1 MSNKLFFL
9 LLGLL
14 ISTASFAQVDK
25 VRYTEDFYFERGVYP
40 TMQHWKKNNPVKPKD
55 IITDLDKTSPRFFQ
69 YLMAKE
75 NFRYPENHEIVY
87 QKPADLFGY
96 SDGEHLFYS
105 NKYQFKTIGSI
116 SVLEEVD
123 VVDSYSSFIK
133 PSESYKAEREEGS
146 GKLFILDYETGQ
158 FFKCKPGKV
167 KALFK
172 RDAELYAEYKKAKG
186 SRKDKI
192 DRFIKEY
199 NFRHP
204 IYFPRK

>member
-1 MSNKLFFL
+1 MKNKILFL

-14 ISTASFAQVDK
+14 ISTSSFAQK
-25 VRYTEDFYFERGVYP
+25 KIRYTEDFYFERGIYSSIE
-40 TMQHWKKNNPVKPKD
+40 QWKQNDPVKPKD

-75 NFRYPENHEIVY
+75 SFRYPSNNEIIY
-87 QKPADLFGY
+87 QKPKDLFGY
-96 SDGEHLFYS
+96 SDGEHLFHS
-105 NKYQFKTIGSI
+105 NKYRFETIGSI
-116 SVLEEVD
+116 CILKEVD

-133 PSESYKAEREEGS
+133 PSESYEAEREEGS
-146 GKLFILDYETGQ
+146 GKLFILDYETGA
-158 FFKCKPGKV
+158 FFKCQPAKV

-172 RDAELYAEYKKAKG
+172 RDPKLYAEYQKAKG

-204 IYFPRK
+204 IYFPKK